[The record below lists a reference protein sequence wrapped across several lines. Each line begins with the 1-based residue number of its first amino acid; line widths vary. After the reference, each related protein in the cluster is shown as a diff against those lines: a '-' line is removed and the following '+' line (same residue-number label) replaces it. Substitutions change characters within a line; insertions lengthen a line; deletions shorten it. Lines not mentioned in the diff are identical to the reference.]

1 MDNTFKNRFKKFL
14 DIVMEG
20 NLNLVE
26 KFKEIFKK
34 SGMVLIKKEPK
45 LDKEVIKIDLN
56 LSHNDSEEEFEAK
69 LLDIRKQNLPEE
81 AFTAIHEALI
91 KTSLSTK
98 FVDKTIAVLEHSSE
112 EQVVKAFEPVIQFD
126 RIEVCKKF
134 LTSPDKRFKKIL
146 SSDND
151 YPYYLGLSI
160 KYGAKQITEYFLENK
175 KFSDLLTDPCFA
187 ENCLKSCLLLKETG
201 VEIVNMLLS
210 HNINLSCFKDKDAKI
225 TNLDNKDSN
234 EFKNVNVVNQI
245 NKKLLHEELMEEFTE
260 NTTILSKPAKRTKL

>member
-14 DIVMEG
+14 DIVMVG
-20 NLNLVE
+20 NLNLVK

-34 SGMVLIKKEPK
+34 SRIVLIKKEPK
-45 LDKEVIKIDLN
+45 LDEEVIKIDLN

-81 AFTAIHEALI
+81 AFTAVHEALI

-98 FVDKTIAVLEHSSE
+98 FVDKTIAVLDNSSE
-112 EQVVKAFEPVIQFD
+112 EQVVKAFEPVIKFD
-126 RIEVCKKF
+126 RIDVCKKF
-134 LTSPDKRFKKIL
+134 LNNPDKRFKKIL

-151 YPYYLGLSI
+151 YPYYLGLSV

-187 ENCLKSCLLLKETG
+187 ENCLKSCLLLKENG
-201 VEIVNMLLS
+201 VEIVNMLLY
-210 HNINLSCFKDKDAKI
+210 HNINVSVFQGVNGETI
-225 TNLDNKDSN
+225 NLDNI
-234 EFKNVNVVNQI
+234 EENQNLDVI
-245 NKKLLHEELMEEFTE
+245 KQIKKRLLHEELMKEFVEDVSEVKKTP
-260 NTTILSKPAKRTKL
+260 KRAKI